1 MLRRLD
7 LVGKWAS
14 RVEKENKAKESCC
27 SLLAERVVL
36 KASPQPRPWPQAF
49 AGGLVSESCLAKI
62 CFLQEAHLDG
72 LVTYELSFLQPVCLS
87 AASCS

>member
-27 SLLAERVVL
+27 SLLSERYSSQSLLPTSSLAPGLCWRTSFRTVPSKDL
-36 KASPQPRPWPQAF
+36 FPPGSPLGWP
-49 AGGLVSESCLAKI
+49 G
-62 CFLQEAHLDG
+62 HL
-72 LVTYELSFLQPVCLS
+72 
-87 AASCS
+87 